1 VRLRPG
7 AEVSEAALRSFA
19 AERLAAFK
27 VPVRVHVSHEALPRN
42 AGGKLVKSELRKV
55 FGA

>member
-1 VRLRPG
+1 
-7 AEVSEAALRSFA
+7 
-19 AERLAAFK
+19 
-27 VPVRVHVSHEALPRN
+27 VPVRVHVSHQALPRN